1 MRLRGIIRN
10 SFHQAP
16 RKLGAFFCALALA
29 ATTACDRSGRTPD
42 WDGPQATSQSI
53 SNPTTPSTS
62 VSATKQAIPADSP
75 QPSETG
81 GLRFISYN
89 VENWLT
95 MDRYV
100 NRKKVRGIPKPDSE
114 KTAVVRLL
122 ARQAPDVVGIC
133 EVGTPADLEEIRER
147 LKADG
152 IDLPHTHYT
161 GGADPTRR
169 LGLLS
174 RFPITSTARPA
185 VNEFRLS
192 GHTLGINR
200 GILDAT
206 IHARGKSYRFL
217 GVHLKSKRPSEQG
230 DQELIRLNEAR
241 LLRRHVD
248 SILKADSQSRLVVY
262 GDFNDTRSTPTLRMI
277 LGRIHTPEYLTA
289 IPLHDSNQETWT
301 HHWELNDIYSR
312 FDFIL
317 VSESLRP
324 DTDFQA
330 ARVID
335 DAEWK
340 DASDHRP
347 LMAVFR

>member
-1 MRLRGIIRN
+1 MRLHGIIRN
-10 SFHQAP
+10 SIHQAP
-16 RKLGAFFCALALA
+16 RKLGAFFCALGLV
-29 ATTACDRSGRTPD
+29 TTGCDRNGKTPD
-42 WDGPQATSQSI
+42 WNAPQADSQPS
-53 SNPTTPSTS
+53 SNPPPSTTPII
-62 VSATKQAIPADSP
+62 SANAATPADGTGNG
-75 QPSETG
+75 ETG

-100 NRKKVRGIPKPDSE
+100 NRQKVAGMPKPASE
-114 KTAVVRLL
+114 KEAIVRIL
-122 ARQAPDVVGIC
+122 ARQAPDVIGIC

-147 LKADG
+147 LKAG
-152 IDLPHTHYT
+152 GLDLPNTHYS
-161 GGADPTRR
+161 GGADPTRH

-174 RFPITSTARPA
+174 RFPITSTANPA
-185 VNEFRLS
+185 VIEFRLA
-192 GHTLGINR
+192 GHNLGVNR

-206 IHARGKSYRFL
+206 IQARGKSYRFL

-248 SILKADSQSRLVVY
+248 TILKADPQSRLVVY

-277 LGRIHTPEYLTA
+277 IGRIHTPDYLT
-289 IPLHDSNQETWT
+289 PLSARDSNQETWT
-301 HHWELNDIYSR
+301 HYWELNDIYSR

-317 VSESLRP
+317 VSEALRP

-330 ARVID
+330 ARIID

-347 LMAVFR
+347 VLANFR